1 MNCANF
7 CTGKIIWFVVI
18 YVTALFTLYLVLY
31 NASVRFCSFGS
42 STKTSFSGGTGKY
55 AKIKLQPD
63 VLISKLQ
70 VGRARY
76 DNQRIVCT

>member
-7 CTGKIIWFVVI
+7 CTGKINWFVVI
-18 YVTALFTLYLVLY
+18 FLAVIFTSYLVLY
-31 NASVRFCSFGS
+31 NASVQFFSSGS
-42 STKTSFSGGTGKY
+42 STKISSSGGTGKNT
-55 AKIKLQPD
+55 KIKLQPD